1 MIGAV
6 PGYTEDGLRIFSTK
20 SLFRRKFMRLRRLCL
35 NKEANR
41 GTINNQHQ
49 GTSRLSR
56 KSPLFAFDKNN
67 GLLLRLVLMTAK
79 LGTTLEL
86 LQPRRRT
93 TRARVVRFSNRKAI
107 TLPPGKEE
115 NMQG

>member
-1 MIGAV
+1 
-6 PGYTEDGLRIFSTK
+6 
-20 SLFRRKFMRLRRLCL
+20 
-35 NKEANR
+35 
-41 GTINNQHQ
+41 
-49 GTSRLSR
+49 
-56 KSPLFAFDKNN
+56 
-67 GLLLRLVLMTAK
+67 VLMTAK